1 MIRFIEQ
8 HLNDMH
14 NTFVLTPCFLTSE
27 SMYSGV
33 MEPDGGSML
42 SGKALQGLLLEGR
55 NNCTGREKYKAIP
68 RVNVR
73 ASAAWTYPSWSLG
86 ESS

>member
-42 SGKALQGLLLEGR
+42 SGKALQGLP
-55 NNCTGREKYKAIP
+55 AI
-68 RVNVR
+68 
-73 ASAAWTYPSWSLG
+73 
-86 ESS
+86 SSI